1 MVTRY
6 QDYGR
11 ICHKKG
17 KKVVCICI
25 LLESVTKKKLI
36 KFKYHSAA
44 AMKWSLI
51 YIYILQIIFK
61 YSVKTL
67 IFWLL
72 FSRSDFMLQFGKPNP
87 CFIEVNIIAK
97 SRDKE
102 RREGGFASKLL
113 HTSTWPKN
121 CMVKTRRKI
130 DFRKM

>member
-17 KKVVCICI
+17 KKVVRICI

-36 KFKYHSAA
+36 MQQQWNGLS
-44 AMKWSLI
+44 
-51 YIYILQIIFK
+51 YIIQIIFK
-61 YSVKTL
+61 YSDTAL

-102 RREGGFASKLL
+102 RRGGGFASKLL

-121 CMVKTRRKI
+121 CMEKTRRKI